1 MAVKMKTVYEILG
14 VSNRPASHTEKI
26 VSAIGGF
33 LAILGI
39 MMVSNWTVGS
49 YAAAIRPLYIESG
62 HLPLT

>member
-1 MAVKMKTVYEILG
+1 MAVKMKTVYELLG
-14 VSNRPASHTEKI
+14 ASNRPASHAEKI
-26 VSAIGGF
+26 VSATGGF

-39 MMVSNWTVGS
+39 MVVSNWAVGS